1 MRTRK
6 AVGAII
12 VNKKNDVL
20 LAHKVKIMD
29 GDSPKTISEWDF
41 IKGGMKE
48 GEDTNTALKREL
60 LEEANINEYIPV
72 EELPEFTFEFSDE
85 LKSIIKYDNQV
96 TYVFKVLV
104 DTDKTDIRPDFDEID
119 ELRFMSVNEA
129 LNIMCHDTSKTYLK
143 SLIKKGILV

>member
-12 VNKKNDVL
+12 VNEKNDVL

-29 GDSPKTISEWDF
+29 GDSPKKISEWDF

-60 LEEANINEYIPV
+60 LEEANIKEYVSV
-72 EELPEFTFEFSDE
+72 EELPEFTFEFTDE
-85 LKSIIKYDNQV
+85 LKKILKYENQV
-96 TYVFKVLV
+96 TYFFKVLV
-104 DTDKTDIRPDFDEID
+104 DIDKTDIRPDFDEVD
-119 ELRFMSVNEA
+119 ELRFVSVNEA
-129 LNIMCHDTSKTYLK
+129 FDIMCHDTSKTYFK
-143 SLIKKGILV
+143 NLIDKGLLV